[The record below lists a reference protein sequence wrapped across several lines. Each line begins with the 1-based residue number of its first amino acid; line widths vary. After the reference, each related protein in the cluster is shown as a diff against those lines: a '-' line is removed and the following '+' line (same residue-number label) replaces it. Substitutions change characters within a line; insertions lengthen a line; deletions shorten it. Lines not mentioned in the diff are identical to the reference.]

1 MKNRLL
7 ISRRAC
13 FNPFL
18 SNSVKSFAAAVT
30 RFHHQ
35 RALQNSIR
43 DVNCIFFFFFFSA
56 TKTKHYKHF
65 LCVLVRAESKCFISV
80 FIKQYD

>member
-7 ISRRAC
+7 ITRRAR

-18 SNSVKSFAAAVT
+18 SKTYAAAVT
-30 RFHHQ
+30 MFHHQ

-43 DVNCIFFFFFFSA
+43 DVNQQIKKNTKNTHFCAFHRELRANILYLFS
-56 TKTKHYKHF
+56 
-65 LCVLVRAESKCFISV
+65 
-80 FIKQYD
+80 

>member
-18 SNSVKSFAAAVT
+18 SNSMKSFAAAVT

-35 RALQNSIR
+35 GALQNSIR
-43 DVNCIFFFFFFSA
+43 DVNCIFFFFSDKNKALQAFSLHFSA
-56 TKTKHYKHF
+56 
-65 LCVLVRAESKCFISV
+65 S
-80 FIKQYD
+80 

>member
-18 SNSVKSFAAAVT
+18 SNIMKSFAAAVT

-43 DVNCIFFFFFFSA
+43 DVNCIFFFSA

-80 FIKQYD
+80 FIKQYN